1 MESNFNKI
9 LVRFYM
15 RVSISTIFFILL
27 IILCNR
33 NIAQGARI
41 KKDVAHYPIH
51 ISAGSIST
59 WQNNEIRVFQA
70 SGNAEV
76 EQGDVRIVA
85 NDIIIWFKEVK
96 TGQIIEGNLEI
107 YCNGNV
113 TLFQEEDIQDFEETF
128 LELVTTAGV
137 SVGQV
142 TSTEDEQRSELY
154 AQAEKFKAEERGEQ
168 YKDDTPTDTA
178 IAGEM
183 VDIIAD
189 DIDSWLENNVRV
201 IVATGNVRI
210 KKGGDTL
217 NADNV
222 ILYFDQEK
230 DEEGKSPKQT
240 YKEFYAEGNVTM
252 TRESDLIIAEK
263 IFQNIK
269 EDKGLFVDSTIESIL
284 KPPTVK
290 IEMPAFVSGDEIK
303 NTKGNYE
310 INNGDFSLCGY
321 GHPHYRFKFSK
332 VRIIK
337 SGENS
342 ILTAKNNVFKLGRV
356 PIAYIPYLN
365 FNLKRSPKRLEE
377 WDTGTTTRFGRFVT
391 TKWDLYGF
399 GFGEKLDSWSDVT
412 VSLDYMELKGM
423 RAGVNIKYR
432 KENFSG
438 YLNTYQMNDRDDTG
452 INGVAVENES
462 RGHFLWRNRLML
474 SKALRDKSS
483 TDDNK
488 SDKRNIDKWIAE
500 ITDNDGWVMDTEISH
515 VKDRTYFR
523 EYLQSEFK
531 NEKDKNTLFSL
542 RKISGNRGITFLAEH
557 QLRTYDTL
565 VDSLRLSRKDEKF
578 PELKYR
584 IIGEPLW
591 DGRLNITSETGLV
604 YQNRVFD
611 RLSPTNRSFDGTS
624 SSKAQTD
631 FLGRGDLLTAER
643 VFDRSSARFDPKE
656 TIRFD
661 TYNMINAPFSFLGQ
675 RVNPFIGA
683 RLTGY
688 SESIKVDPV
697 TGRNEGSGTAR
708 GRAAI
713 PIGINTSTTL
723 SRTYSVY
730 NKFLNINRLR
740 HVMVPEL
747 LLDFTP
753 IVTQDPEDLNQF
765 DGTDAIDTYQSVKFG
780 LSNRL
785 QTKRG
790 EPGGKEATVDLVNL
804 DTELHLYPGDAGLNR
819 RRDDYIGWE
828 YNIRLTD
835 KASILSEGNE
845 FNLRKGGVDISNLS
859 LSYSP
864 LPQLSFSTGNRY
876 IDDSSSTV
884 FFSTSFRP
892 NEKWSVSV
900 SQQYAF
906 KTGLEDKDS
915 RSLYSG
921 VNVTRLFHDWIATMS
936 ISQIGTRAD
945 DNIVLFNIL
954 PRGLG
959 VATPTLR
966 SLGAMVPQTPQQGKP
981 AKRRLF

>member
-1 MESNFNKI
+1 
-9 LVRFYM
+9 
-15 RVSISTIFFILL
+15 
-27 IILCNR
+27 
-33 NIAQGARI
+33 
-41 KKDVAHYPIH
+41 
-51 ISAGSIST
+51 
-59 WQNNEIRVFQA
+59 
-70 SGNAEV
+70 
-76 EQGDVRIVA
+76 
-85 NDIIIWFKEVK
+85 
-96 TGQIIEGNLEI
+96 
-107 YCNGNV
+107 
-113 TLFQEEDIQDFEETF
+113 
-128 LELVTTAGV
+128 
-137 SVGQV
+137 
-142 TSTEDEQRSELY
+142 
-154 AQAEKFKAEERGEQ
+154 
-168 YKDDTPTDTA
+168 
-178 IAGEM
+178 
-183 VDIIAD
+183 
-189 DIDSWLENNVRV
+189 
-201 IVATGNVRI
+201 
-210 KKGGDTL
+210 
-217 NADNV
+217 
-222 ILYFDQEK
+222 
-230 DEEGKSPKQT
+230 
-240 YKEFYAEGNVTM
+240 M
-252 TRESDLIIAEK
+252 TRGSDLIIAEK

-269 EDKGLFVDSTIESIL
+269 EEKGLFVDSTIKSVL
-284 KPPTVK
+284 KPPAVK
-290 IEMPAFVSGDEIK
+290 INTPAFVSSDEIK

-310 INNGDFSLCGY
+310 LNNGDFSLCGY

-337 SGENS
+337 SGEDS
-342 ILTAKNNVFKLGRV
+342 ILTAKNNVFKIGKV
-356 PIAYIPYLN
+356 PLAYIPYLN

-391 TKWDLYGF
+391 TEMGSIRFWLWRKIG
-399 GFGEKLDSWSDVT
+399 KWSDVT
-412 VSLDYMELKGM
+412 VSLDYMELKGP

-432 KENFSG
+432 KENFYG
-438 YLNTYQMNDRDDTG
+438 FLDTYQMNDRDDTG

-462 RGHFLWRNRLML
+462 RGHFFWRNRLML
-474 SKALRDKSS
+474 SKILSDESD
-483 TDDNK
+483 TNDNK
-488 SDKRNIDKWIAE
+488 SDNRNIDNWITE
-500 ITDNDGWVMDTEISH
+500 ITNNDGWIVDAEISH
-515 VKDRTYFR
+515 VKDRTYYR
-523 EYLQSEFK
+523 EYFQSEFK
-531 NEKDKNTLFSL
+531 NEKDITTLLYL
-542 RKISGNRGITFLAEH
+542 RNISGNRGITFLAER

-565 VDSLRLSRKDEKF
+565 IDSLRLSRKDEKF

-591 DGRLNITSETGLV
+591 NGKLNLTSETELV
-604 YQNRVFD
+604 YQNRIFD

-631 FLGRGDLLTAER
+631 FLGRGELLTAER

-661 TYNMINAPFSFLGQ
+661 TYNMLNAPFRFLGQ
-675 RVNPFIGA
+675 RVNPFIGV

-730 NKFLNINRLR
+730 NEFLNINRLR

-747 LLDFTP
+747 SLNFTP

-780 LSNRL
+780 LRNRL

-790 EPGGKEATVDLVNL
+790 EPGKEETVDVVDL
-804 DTELHLYPGDAGLNR
+804 DTELHLFPGDAGLNR
-819 RRDDYIGWE
+819 RRDDYIGWD

-835 KASILSEGNE
+835 KASIISEGNE
-845 FNLRKGGVDISNLS
+845 FNLRKGGVDISNLA

-864 LPQLSFSTGNRY
+864 LPQLSFSIGNRY

-884 FFSTSFRP
+884 SFSTSFTA

-906 KTGLEDKDS
+906 KTGLEDEDS

-921 VNVTRLFHDWIATMS
+921 VNVTRLFHDWVATMS
-936 ISQIGTRAD
+936 ISQIGTRED

-959 VATPTLR
+959 AATPTLR
-966 SLGAMVPQTPQQGKP
+966 SLGAMVPQTSAARKKGKEKTVLNL
-981 AKRRLF
+981 AFQHSGK

>member
-1 MESNFNKI
+1 
-9 LVRFYM
+9 M
-15 RVSISTIFFILL
+15 RLTISTILFILL
-27 IILCNR
+27 IILCDR
-33 NIAQGARI
+33 NMAQGARI
-41 KKDVAHYPIH
+41 KKDVSHYPIH
-51 ISAGSIST
+51 ISADSIST

-70 SGNAEV
+70 SGDAEV

-85 NDIIIWFKEVK
+85 DDIIIWFKEIK
-96 TGQIIEGNLEI
+96 AGQIVEGSLEI
-107 YCNGNV
+107 YCNGEV
-113 TLFQEEDIQDFEETF
+113 TLFQEEDIQDFEDDEEIY
-128 LELVTTAGV
+128 LELVTTAGI
-137 SVGQV
+137 SVNPTVASVQV
-142 TSTEDEQRSELY
+142 KSFEDEQRSELY
-154 AQAEKFKAEERGEQ
+154 AQAEKFRAEERGESLR
-168 YKDDTPTDTA
+168 DDTPTGTA
-178 IAGEM
+178 AAGEM
-183 VDIIAD
+183 VDILAD
-189 DIDSWLENNVRV
+189 DIDSWLENDVRV
-201 IVATGNVRI
+201 IVAIGNVRI
-210 KKGGDTL
+210 KRGGETL

-230 DEEGKSPKQT
+230 EEEGKSPKQI

-252 TRESDLIIAEK
+252 KRGEDLIIAEK

-269 EDKGLFVDSTIESIL
+269 EEKGLFVNSTIKSVL

-290 IEMPAFVSGDEIK
+290 INKPVYVSSNEIK

-310 INNGDFSLCGY
+310 LNNGDFSLCGY

-337 SGENS
+337 TGDDS
-342 ILTAKNNVFKLGRV
+342 ILTAKNNVFKLGKIPV
-356 PIAYIPYLN
+356 AYIPYLN
-365 FNLKRSPKRLEE
+365 FNLKKSPKRLQE
-377 WDTGTTTRFGRFVT
+377 WDTGTTTRFGRFIKT
-391 TKWDLYGF
+391 DWDLYGF
-399 GFGEKLDSWSDVT
+399 GFGKNLANWSDVT
-412 VSLDYMELKGM
+412 VSLDYMELKGP

-432 KENFSG
+432 KENVYGF
-438 YLNTYQMNDRDDTG
+438 LNTYQMNDRDETG

-474 SKALRDKSS
+474 SKVLRDDSSADDSKSAKK
-483 TDDNK
+483 DM
-488 SDKRNIDKWIAE
+488 DKWIAE
-500 ITDNDGWVMDTEISH
+500 TTGNDGWVVDTEISH

-523 EYLQSEFK
+523 EFLQFEFK
-531 NEKDKNTLFSL
+531 NEKDKTTLFYL
-542 RKISGNRGITFLAEH
+542 RNISGNKGVTFLAEH

-565 VDSLRLSRKDEKF
+565 IDSLRLSRKDEKF

-591 DGRLNITSETGLV
+591 DGRLNLTSETGLV

-643 VFDRSSARFDPKE
+643 VFDRSSARFDPEE

-661 TYNMINAPFSFLGQ
+661 TYNMLNAPFSFLGQ
-675 RVNPFIGA
+675 RVNPFIGV

-688 SESIKVDPV
+688 SESIRVDPV
-697 TGRNEGSGTAR
+697 SGQNEGSGTAR

-713 PIGINTSTTL
+713 PIGINTSRTL
-723 SRTYSVY
+723 SRTFSVY
-730 NKFLNINRLR
+730 NEFLNINRLR

-747 LLDFTP
+747 SLNFIP

-780 LSNRL
+780 LRNRL

-790 EPGGKEATVDLVNL
+790 EPGEETTVDIIDLN
-804 DTELHLYPGDAGLNR
+804 TELHLFPGDAGLNR
-819 RRDDYIGWE
+819 RRDDYIAWY
-828 YNIRLTD
+828 YNIKLTD
-835 KASILSEGNE
+835 NISILSEGNE
-845 FNLRKGGVDISNLS
+845 FNLRKGGVDVSNLA
-859 LSYSP
+859 LQYSP
-864 LPQLSFSTGNRY
+864 SPQLSFSAGNRY

-884 FFSTSFRP
+884 FLTASFTA

-906 KTGLEDKDS
+906 NTGLEDADS

-921 VNVTRLFHDWIATMS
+921 VNVSRLFHDWIATMS
-936 ISQIGTRAD
+936 ISQIGTRDD

-954 PRGLG
+954 PRGFG

-966 SLGAMVPQTPQQGKP
+966 SLGAMAPQTPQQGKQ

>member
-1 MESNFNKI
+1 
-9 LVRFYM
+9 M
-15 RVSISTIFFILL
+15 RLSISTIFFILL

-33 NIAQGARI
+33 NLAQGARI
-41 KKDVAHYPIH
+41 KNDVSHYPIH

-59 WQNNEIRVFQA
+59 WQNNEIKVFQA

-76 EQGDVRIVA
+76 GQGDIRIVA

-96 TGQIIEGNLEI
+96 AGQIVEGNLEI

-113 TLFQEEDIQDFEETF
+113 TLFQEEDIQDFEQTY
-128 LELVTTAGV
+128 LELVTTAGISV
-137 SVGQV
+137 SP
-142 TSTEDEQRSELY
+142 TSVSSVHVQIESFEDEQRSELY
-154 AQAEKFKAEERGEQ
+154 SQAQKFKAKEKGEPF
-168 YKDDTPTDTA
+168 KDDTS
-178 IAGEM
+178 AGTVAAEEM
-183 VDIIAD
+183 VDILAD
-189 DIDSWLENNVRV
+189 DIDTWLENDVRV
-201 IVATGNVRI
+201 IVAIGNVRI
-210 KKGGDTL
+210 KKSGETL

-230 DEEGKSPKQT
+230 SDKQDSPKQI
-240 YKEFYAEGNVTM
+240 YKEVYAEGNVTM

-269 EDKGLFVDSTIESIL
+269 EDKGLFVNSTIESIL

-290 IEMPAFVSGDEIK
+290 TDIPAFVSGDEIK

-310 INNGDFSLCGY
+310 IKNGDFSLCGF
-321 GHPHYRFKFSK
+321 GHPHYRFKYSK

-337 SGENS
+337 TGENS
-342 ILTAKNNVFKLGRV
+342 ILTAKNNVFKLGKI
-356 PIAYIPYLN
+356 PLAYIPYLN

-474 SKALRDKSS
+474 SKVLRDKSS

-611 RLSPTNRSFDGTS
+611 RLSPTNRSFDSTS
-624 SSKAQTD
+624 SLKAQTD

-643 VFDRSSARFDPKE
+643 VFDRSSARFDPEE

-661 TYNMINAPFSFLGQ
+661 TYNMINAPFGFMGH
-675 RVNPFIGA
+675 RFNPFIGI

-697 TGRNEGSGTAR
+697 SGQNEGSGTAR
-708 GRAAI
+708 GRVAI
-713 PIGINTSTTL
+713 PIGINTSTKL

-740 HVMVPEL
+740 HVIEPEL
-747 LLDFTP
+747 SLNLTP
-753 IVTQDPEDLNQF
+753 VVTQDPEELNQF
-765 DGTDAIDTYQSVKFG
+765 DGIDAIDTYQSVKLG
-780 LSNRL
+780 LRNRL
-785 QTKRG
+785 QTKRN
-790 EPGGKEATVDLVNL
+790 EQTANVVDVGAQLTL
-804 DTELHLYPGDAGLNR
+804 FPGDAGLNR
-819 RRDDYIGWE
+819 RRDDYMGW
-828 YNIRLTD
+828 YLKLNPSD
-835 KASILSEGNE
+835 NLSFSTVGNE
-845 FNLRKGGVDISNLS
+845 INLRKGGVDVLNTNIS
-859 LSYSP
+859 YTPSP
-864 LPQLSFSTGNRY
+864 RLSFSLGNRY
-876 IDDSSSTV
+876 IDGSSQTV
-884 FFSTSFRP
+884 SLSTSIKP
-892 NEKWSVSV
+892 NEKWSVSI

-906 KTGLEDKDS
+906 RTGVVDDDS

-936 ISQIGTRAD
+936 ISQIGTRQD

-959 VATPTLR
+959 SSAPTLR
-966 SLGAMVPQTPQQGKP
+966 SLGAAIPQSIIPKQK
-981 AKRRLF
+981 

>member
-1 MESNFNKI
+1 
-9 LVRFYM
+9 M
-15 RVSISTIFFILL
+15 RLSISTIFFILL

-33 NIAQGARI
+33 NLAQGAHI
-41 KKDVAHYPIH
+41 KKDVSHYPIH
-51 ISAGSIST
+51 ISAESIST

-70 SGNAEV
+70 NGNAEV

-85 NDIIIWFKEVK
+85 NNIIIWFTEVK
-96 TGQIIEGNLEI
+96 AGQIVEGSLEI
-107 YCNGNV
+107 YCSDNV
-113 TLFQEEDIQDFEETF
+113 TLFQEENIQDFEETY
-128 LELVTTAGV
+128 LELVTTAGISV
-137 SVGQV
+137 SP
-142 TSTEDEQRSELY
+142 TSVSSVHVQIESFEDEQRSELY
-154 AQAEKFKAEERGEQ
+154 SQAQKFKAKEKGEPF
-168 YKDDTPTDTA
+168 KDDTSAGTVA
-178 IAGEM
+178 AGEM
-183 VDIIAD
+183 VDILAD
-189 DIDSWLENNVRV
+189 DIDTWLENDVRV
-201 IVATGNVRI
+201 IVAIGNVRI
-210 KKGGDTL
+210 KKSGETL

-230 DEEGKSPKQT
+230 SDKQDSPKQI
-240 YKEFYAEGNVTM
+240 YKEVYAEGNVTM

-269 EDKGLFVDSTIESIL
+269 EDKGLFVNSTIESIL

-290 IEMPAFVSGDEIK
+290 TDMPAFVSGDEIK

-310 INNGDFSLCGY
+310 IKNGDFSLCGF
-321 GHPHYRFKFSK
+321 GHPHYRFKYSK

-337 SGENS
+337 TGENS
-342 ILTAKNNVFKLGRV
+342 ILTAKNNVFKLGKI
-356 PIAYIPYLN
+356 PLAYIPYLN

-377 WDTGTTTRFGRFVT
+377 WDTGKTTRFGRFIKT
-391 TKWDLYGF
+391 DWDLYGF
-399 GFGEKLDSWSDVT
+399 AFGEKLDKWSDVT
-412 VSLDYMELKGM
+412 VSLDYMELKGP
-423 RAGVNIKYR
+423 RAGVNIEYE

-438 YLNTYQMNDRDDTG
+438 FLNTYQMNDRDETG
-452 INGVAVENES
+452 INGVTVENES

-474 SKALRDKSS
+474 SRILTDKS
-483 TDDNK
+483 K
-488 SDKRNIDKWIAE
+488 SDTTRIDDKIID
-500 ITDNDGWVMDTEISH
+500 ITDNDGWIVDTEISH

-531 NEKDKNTLFSL
+531 NEKDKNTLFYL
-542 RKISGNRGITFLAEH
+542 RNISDNRGITFLAEH

-565 VDSLRLSRKDEKF
+565 IDSLRLSRKDEKF

-584 IIGEPLW
+584 IIGEPLRN
-591 DGRLNITSETGLV
+591 GKFNFTSETGLV
-604 YQNRVFD
+604 YQNRMFD
-611 RLSPTNRSFDGTS
+611 RISPLKAETN
-624 SSKAQTD
+624 
-631 FLGRGDLLTAER
+631 FLGRGELLTAER
-643 VFDRSSARFDPKE
+643 VFDRSPARFDPEE

-661 TYNMINAPFSFLGQ
+661 TYNMLNTPFRLMGQ
-675 RVNPFIGA
+675 RFNPFIGI

-713 PIGINTSTTL
+713 PIGINTNTTL

-747 LLDFTP
+747 LLNFTP
-753 IVTQDPEDLNQF
+753 VVTQDPEDLNQF
-765 DGTDAIDTYQSVKFG
+765 DGIDAIDTYQSVKFG
-780 LSNRL
+780 LHNRL

-790 EPGGKEATVDLVNL
+790 ELGKEVTVDIVDL
-804 DTELHLYPGDAGLNR
+804 DTELNLFPGSAGLNR
-819 RRDDYIGWE
+819 KRDDYIGWD

-835 KASILSEGNE
+835 KATILSEGNE
-845 FNLRKGGVDISNLS
+845 FNLRKGGVDISNLA
-859 LSYSP
+859 LQYSP
-864 LPQLSFSTGNRY
+864 SPQLSFSTGNRY

-884 FFSTSFRP
+884 FFSSSFKA

-921 VNVTRLFHDWIATMS
+921 VNVTRYLHDWIFTMN
-936 ISQIGTRAD
+936 IAQIGTRED
-945 DNIVLFNIL
+945 DNIVSFNIL

-966 SLGAMVPQTPQQGKP
+966 SLGAMVPPALKP
-981 AKRRLF
+981 KQN

>member
-1 MESNFNKI
+1 M
-9 LVRFYM
+9 
-15 RVSISTIFFILL
+15 
-27 IILCNR
+27 
-33 NIAQGARI
+33 AQGARI

-51 ISAGSIST
+51 IAAGDIST

-85 NDIIIWFKEVK
+85 DNIIIWFKEIK
-96 TGQIIEGNLEI
+96 TGQIIEGGLEI

-113 TLFQEEDIQDFEETF
+113 TLFQEEDIQDFDETF

-142 TSTEDEQRSELY
+142 SSFEDEKRSELY
-154 AQAEKFKAEERGEQ
+154 AEAEKFKAEKRGEQ
-168 YKDDTPTDTA
+168 YKDDAPTGTTV
-178 IAGEM
+178 AGEM

-201 IVATGNVRI
+201 IVAIGNVRI
-210 KKGGDTL
+210 KKGNETL

-230 DEEGKSPKQT
+230 DEEGKSTKQT

-252 TRESDLIIAEK
+252 TRGSDLIIAEK

-269 EDKGLFVDSTIESIL
+269 EDKGLFVDSTIENIL
-284 KPPTVK
+284 KPPAVK
-290 IEMPAFVSGDEIK
+290 IKMPAFVSGDEIK

-310 INNGDFSLCGY
+310 INNGHFSLCGY
-321 GHPHYRFKFSK
+321 GHPHYRFKYSK

-342 ILTAKNNVFKLGRV
+342 ILTAKNNVFKLGKV

-399 GFGEKLDSWSDVT
+399 GFGEKLDSWSNVT
-412 VSLDYMELKGM
+412 VSLDYMELKGP
-423 RAGVNIKYR
+423 RAGVDIEYR

-438 YLNTYQMNDRDDTG
+438 YLDTYQMNDRDDTG

-474 SKALRDKSS
+474 SKVLAGKSG

-488 SDKRNIDKWIAE
+488 SDNRSLDKWIAKT
-500 ITDNDGWVMDTEISH
+500 TDNDGWVVDTEISH

-523 EYLQSEFK
+523 EFLQSEFK
-531 NEKDKNTLFSL
+531 TEKDKTTLFYL
-542 RKISGNRGITFLAEH
+542 RNISGNRGITFKAEH

-565 VDSLRLSRKDEKF
+565 IDSIRLSRKDEKF

-591 DGRLNITSETGLV
+591 DGKLNITSETELA

-611 RLSPTNRSFDGTS
+611 RLSTTNRSFDGTS

-643 VFDRSSARFDPKE
+643 VFDRSSARFDPEE

-661 TYNMINAPFSFLGQ
+661 TYNMINAPFGFLGQ
-675 RVNPFIGA
+675 RFNPYIGV

-688 SESIKVDPV
+688 SESIRVDPV
-697 TGRNEGSGTAR
+697 SGQNEGGGTAR
-708 GRAAI
+708 GRVAI
-713 PIGINTSTTL
+713 PIGISTSTKL

-730 NKFLNINRLR
+730 NEFLNINRLR
-740 HVMVPEL
+740 HVIEPEL
-747 LLDFTP
+747 SLNSIP
-753 IVTQDPEDLNQF
+753 VVTQDPEELNQF
-765 DGTDAIDTYQSVKFG
+765 DGVDAIDTYQSIKLG
-780 LSNRL
+780 LRNRL

-790 EPGGKEATVDLVNL
+790 KQERGESETVVDIGAQLTL
-804 DTELHLYPGDAGLNR
+804 FPGDAGLNR
-819 RRDDYIGWE
+819 RRDDYMGW
-828 YNIRLTD
+828 YLKLNPSD
-835 KASILSEGNE
+835 NLSFSTVGNE
-845 FNLRKGGVDISNLS
+845 INLNKGGVDVLNTSIS
-859 LSYSP
+859 YKPSP
-864 LPQLSFSTGNRY
+864 RLSFSTGNRY
-876 IDDSSSTV
+876 IDGSSQTV
-884 FFSTSFRP
+884 FLTTSISP
-892 NEKWSVSV
+892 NEKWKVSI

-906 KTGLEDKDS
+906 RTGVVDDDS

-936 ISQIGTRAD
+936 IAQIGTRQD

-959 VATPTLR
+959 TATPTLR
-966 SLGAMVPQTPQQGKP
+966 SLGSMIPQTSRQGKP

>member
-1 MESNFNKI
+1 
-9 LVRFYM
+9 M
-15 RVSISTIFFILL
+15 RLSISTIFFILL

-33 NIAQGARI
+33 NLAQGARI
-41 KKDVAHYPIH
+41 KNDVSHYPIH

-70 SGNAEV
+70 SGDAEV
-76 EQGDVRIVA
+76 GQGDIRIVA
-85 NDIIIWFKEVK
+85 DNIIIWFKEAK
-96 TGQIIEGNLEI
+96 AGQIVEGSLEI
-107 YCNGNV
+107 YCKGNV
-113 TLFQEEDIQDFEETF
+113 MLFQEEDIQDFEETY
-128 LELVTTAGV
+128 LELVTTAGI
-137 SVGQV
+137 SVNPTGTDVQV
-142 TSTEDEQRSELY
+142 NSFEDKQGSELY
-154 AQAEKFKAEERGEQ
+154 TQAEKFKAKERGEQ

-178 IAGEM
+178 EVGEM
-183 VDIIAD
+183 VDILAD
-189 DIDSWLENNVRV
+189 DIDTWLENNVRV
-201 IVATGNVRI
+201 IVAIGNVRI
-210 KKGGDTL
+210 KRGGETL

-230 DEEGKSPKQT
+230 SDKGKSPKQV
-240 YKEFYAEGNVTM
+240 YKEVYAEGNVTL
-252 TRESDLIIAEK
+252 TREGDLIIAEK

-269 EDKGLFVDSTIESIL
+269 EDKGLFVNSTIESVL
-284 KPPTVK
+284 KPPAVRIQT
-290 IEMPAFVSGDEIK
+290 PAFVSGDEIK

-310 INNGDFSLCGY
+310 INNGNFSLCGY
-321 GHPHYRFKFSK
+321 GHPHYKFKYSK

-337 SGENS
+337 AGENS
-342 ILTAKNNVFKLGRV
+342 ILTARNNVFKIGKV
-356 PIAYIPYLN
+356 PVMYTPYLN

-377 WDTGTTTRFGRFVT
+377 WDTGTTTRFGRFLKT
-391 TKWDLYGF
+391 DWDLYGF
-399 GFGEKLDSWSDVT
+399 GFGEKLSKWSDVT
-412 VSLDYMELKGM
+412 VSLDYMELKGL
-423 RAGVNIKYR
+423 RAGTNIKYR

-438 YLNTYQMNDRDDTG
+438 FLNTYQMNDRDETG

-474 SKALRDKSS
+474 SKVLRDKSS
-483 TDDNK
+483 TDDTK
-488 SDKRNIDKWIAE
+488 SDNRNIDNWIAK

-531 NEKDKNTLFSL
+531 NEKDKTTLFYM
-542 RKISGNRGITFLAEH
+542 RNITGNRGITFLAEH

-565 VDSLRLSRKDEKF
+565 IDSIRLSRKDEKF

-584 IIGEPLW
+584 IIGEPLRN
-591 DGRLNITSETGLV
+591 GRFNLTSETSLI

-624 SSKAQTD
+624 STKAQTD
-631 FLGRGDLLTAER
+631 FLGRGELLTAER

-661 TYNMINAPFSFLGQ
+661 TNNMLNAPFRLMGQ
-675 RVNPFIGA
+675 RLNPFIGL

-708 GRAAI
+708 GRVAI

-723 SRTYSVY
+723 SRTFSVY

-747 LLDFTP
+747 LLNFTP

-765 DGTDAIDTYQSVKFG
+765 DGIDAIDTYQSVKFG
-780 LSNRL
+780 LHNRL

-790 EPGGKEATVDLVNL
+790 ELGKEVTVDIVDL
-804 DTELHLYPGDAGLNR
+804 DTELNLFPGSAGLNR
-819 RRDDYIGWE
+819 KRDDYIGWD

-835 KASILSEGNE
+835 KATILSEGNE
-845 FNLRKGGVDISNLS
+845 FNLRKGGVDISNLA
-859 LSYSP
+859 LQYSP
-864 LPQLSFSTGNRY
+864 SPQLSFSTGNRY

-884 FFSTSFRP
+884 FFSSSFKA

-921 VNVTRLFHDWIATMS
+921 VNVTRYLHDWIFTMN
-936 ISQIGTRAD
+936 IAQIGTRED
-945 DNIVLFNIL
+945 DNIVSFNIL

-966 SLGAMVPQTPQQGKP
+966 SLGAMVPPALKP
-981 AKRRLF
+981 KQN

>member
-1 MESNFNKI
+1 
-9 LVRFYM
+9 
-15 RVSISTIFFILL
+15 
-27 IILCNR
+27 
-33 NIAQGARI
+33 
-41 KKDVAHYPIH
+41 
-51 ISAGSIST
+51 
-59 WQNNEIRVFQA
+59 
-70 SGNAEV
+70 
-76 EQGDVRIVA
+76 
-85 NDIIIWFKEVK
+85 
-96 TGQIIEGNLEI
+96 
-107 YCNGNV
+107 
-113 TLFQEEDIQDFEETF
+113 
-128 LELVTTAGV
+128 
-137 SVGQV
+137 
-142 TSTEDEQRSELY
+142 
-154 AQAEKFKAEERGEQ
+154 
-168 YKDDTPTDTA
+168 
-178 IAGEM
+178 
-183 VDIIAD
+183 
-189 DIDSWLENNVRV
+189 
-201 IVATGNVRI
+201 
-210 KKGGDTL
+210 
-217 NADNV
+217 
-222 ILYFDQEK
+222 
-230 DEEGKSPKQT
+230 
-240 YKEFYAEGNVTM
+240 
-252 TRESDLIIAEK
+252 
-263 IFQNIK
+263 
-269 EDKGLFVDSTIESIL
+269 
-284 KPPTVK
+284 
-290 IEMPAFVSGDEIK
+290 
-303 NTKGNYE
+303 
-310 INNGDFSLCGY
+310 
-321 GHPHYRFKFSK
+321 
-332 VRIIK
+332 
-337 SGENS
+337 
-342 ILTAKNNVFKLGRV
+342 
-356 PIAYIPYLN
+356 
-365 FNLKRSPKRLEE
+365 
-377 WDTGTTTRFGRFVT
+377 
-391 TKWDLYGF
+391 
-399 GFGEKLDSWSDVT
+399 
-412 VSLDYMELKGM
+412 LKGP
-423 RAGVNIKYR
+423 RGGVNIKYR

-438 YLNTYQMNDRDDTG
+438 VLNTYQMNDRDDTG
-452 INGVAVENES
+452 INGVTVENES

-661 TYNMINAPFSFLGQ
+661 TYNMINAPFSFMGQ

-790 EPGGKEATVDLVNL
+790 EPGEEATVDLVNL

-835 KASILSEGNE
+835 KASITSEGNE
-845 FNLRKGGVDISNLS
+845 FNLRKGGVDISNLA
-859 LSYSP
+859 LLYSP
-864 LPQLSFSTGNRY
+864 LPQLRFTAGNRY

-884 FFSTSFRP
+884 FFTTSFDA
-892 NEKWSVSV
+892 NEKWSVNI

-906 KTGLEDKDS
+906 KTGLGDSDS

-936 ISQIGTRAD
+936 ISQIGTRQD

-959 VATPTLR
+959 TGTPTLR
-966 SLGAMVPQTPQQGKP
+966 SLGANIPQTPQQGKT

>member
-1 MESNFNKI
+1 
-9 LVRFYM
+9 M
-15 RVSISTIFFILL
+15 RLSISTIFFILL

-33 NIAQGARI
+33 NLAQGSRI
-41 KKDVAHYPIH
+41 KKDVSHYPIH
-51 ISAGSIST
+51 ISAESIST

-70 SGNAEV
+70 NGNAEV

-85 NDIIIWFKEVK
+85 NDIIIWFTEVK
-96 TGQIIEGNLEI
+96 AGQIVEGSLEI
-107 YCNGNV
+107 YCSGNV
-113 TLFQEEDIQDFEETF
+113 TLFQEEDIQGFEETF
-128 LELVTTAGV
+128 LELVTTAGISV
-137 SVGQV
+137 SPTSVSSAYVDPKSIKTTSVRPVQV
-142 TSTEDEQRSELY
+142 QIESFEDEQRSELY
-154 AQAEKFKAEERGEQ
+154 TQAQKFKAKEKGEIF
-168 YKDDTPTDTA
+168 KDGTATDTSTV
-178 IAGEM
+178 GEM
-183 VDIIAD
+183 VDILAD
-189 DIDSWLENNVRV
+189 DIDTWLENDVRV
-201 IVATGNVRI
+201 IVAIGNVRI
-210 KKGGDTL
+210 KKSGETL

-230 DEEGKSPKQT
+230 SDKEKSPKQI
-240 YKEFYAEGNVTM
+240 YKEVYAEGNVTM

-269 EDKGLFVDSTIESIL
+269 EDKGLFVNSTIESIL

-290 IEMPAFVSGDEIK
+290 TDMPAFVSGDEIK

-310 INNGDFSLCGY
+310 IKNGDFSLCGF
-321 GHPHYRFKFSK
+321 GHPHYRFKYSK

-337 SGENS
+337 TGENS
-342 ILTAKNNVFKLGRV
+342 ILTAKNNVFKLGKI
-356 PIAYIPYLN
+356 PLAYIPYLN

-377 WDTGTTTRFGRFVT
+377 WETGKTTRFGRFIKT
-391 TKWDLYGF
+391 DWDLYGF
-399 GFGEKLDSWSDVT
+399 AFGEKLDKWSDVT
-412 VSLDYMELKGM
+412 VSLDYMELKGP
-423 RAGVNIKYR
+423 RAGVNIEYE

-438 YLNTYQMNDRDDTG
+438 FLNTYQMNDRDETG
-452 INGVAVENES
+452 INGVTVENES

-474 SKALRDKSS
+474 SRILTDKS
-483 TDDNK
+483 K
-488 SDKRNIDKWIAE
+488 SDTTRIDDKIID
-500 ITDNDGWVMDTEISH
+500 ITDNDGWIVDTEISH

-531 NEKDKNTLFSL
+531 NEKDKNTLFYL
-542 RKISGNRGITFLAEH
+542 RNISDNRGITFLAEH

-565 VDSLRLSRKDEKF
+565 IDSLRLSRKDEKF

-584 IIGEPLW
+584 IIGEPLRN
-591 DGRLNITSETGLV
+591 GKFNFTSETGLV
-604 YQNRVFD
+604 YQNRMFD
-611 RLSPTNRSFDGTS
+611 RISPLKAETN
-624 SSKAQTD
+624 
-631 FLGRGDLLTAER
+631 FLGRGELLTAER
-643 VFDRSSARFDPKE
+643 VFDRSPARFDPEE

-661 TYNMINAPFSFLGQ
+661 TYNMLNTPFRLMGQ
-675 RVNPFIGA
+675 RFNPFIGI

-723 SRTYSVY
+723 SRTFSVY

-747 LLDFTP
+747 LLNFTP

-765 DGTDAIDTYQSVKFG
+765 DGVDAIDTYQSVKFG
-780 LSNRL
+780 LHNRL

-790 EPGGKEATVDLVNL
+790 ELGKEVTVDIVDL
-804 DTELHLYPGDAGLNR
+804 DTELNLFPGSAGLNR
-819 RRDDYIGWE
+819 KRDDYIGWD

-835 KASILSEGNE
+835 KATILSEGNE
-845 FNLRKGGVDISNLS
+845 FNLRKGGVDISNLA
-859 LSYSP
+859 LQYSP
-864 LPQLSFSTGNRY
+864 SPQLNFTMGNRY
-876 IDDSSSTV
+876 IDDSSSTIY
-884 FFSTSFRP
+884 FTSKISV
-892 NEKWSVSV
+892 NEKWSASV

-906 KTGLEDKDS
+906 KTGLQDDDS

-921 VNVTRLFHDWIATMS
+921 VNVTRLFHDWVATMS
-936 ISQIGTRAD
+936 ISQIGTRQD

-959 VATPTLR
+959 SSAPTLR
-966 SLGAMVPQTPQQGKP
+966 SLGAAIPQSIIPKQK
-981 AKRRLF
+981 

>member
-1 MESNFNKI
+1 
-9 LVRFYM
+9 M
-15 RVSISTIFFILL
+15 RLSISTIFFILL

-33 NIAQGARI
+33 NLAQGARI

-51 ISAGSIST
+51 IDAEGIST

-70 SGNAEV
+70 HGNAEV
-76 EQGDVRIVA
+76 VQGDVRVVA
-85 NDIIIWFKEVK
+85 DDIIIWFKEIK
-96 TGQIIEGNLEI
+96 TGQVAEGGLDI
-107 YCNGNV
+107 YCKGNV
-113 TLFQEEDIQDFEETF
+113 TLFQEEDVQDFEETY

-137 SVGQV
+137 SVGNV
-142 TSTEDEQRSELY
+142 SSTEEGQRSGLY

-168 YKDDTPTDTA
+168 YKDDAPTGTA
-178 IAGEM
+178 VAGEM

-210 KKGGDTL
+210 KKGGETL

-252 TRESDLIIAEK
+252 TRGSDLIIADK

-269 EDKGLFVDSTIESIL
+269 EDKGLFVDSTIESVL
-284 KPPTVK
+284 QPPAVK
-290 IEMPAFVSGDEIK
+290 ITTPAFVSGDEIK

-321 GHPHYRFKFSK
+321 GHPHYRFKYSK

-356 PIAYIPYLN
+356 PVAYIPYLN

-377 WDTGTTTRFGRFVT
+377 WDTGKTTRFGRFVT

-399 GFGEKLDSWSDVT
+399 GFGEKLDNWSDVS
-412 VSLDYMELKGM
+412 VNLDYMELKGP

-432 KENFSG
+432 KENFTG

-474 SKALRDKSS
+474 SKVLRDKSD
-483 TDDNK
+483 TNDDEP
-488 SDKRNIDKWIAE
+488 DIDTWIAK
-500 ITDNDGWVMDTEISH
+500 ITNNDGWVVDTEISH

-523 EYLQSEFK
+523 EYLQTEFK
-531 NEKDKNTLFSL
+531 NEKDKTTLFYL
-542 RKISGNRGITFLAEH
+542 RNISGNRGITFKAEH

-584 IIGEPLW
+584 IIGEPL
-591 DGRLNITSETGLV
+591 LNGKLNLTSETELA

-611 RLSPTNRSFDGTS
+611 RLSTTNRSFDGSS

-643 VFDRSSARFDPKE
+643 VFDRSSARFDPEE

-661 TYNMINAPFSFLGQ
+661 TYNMINAPFGFLRQ
-675 RVNPFIGA
+675 RFNPYIGV

-688 SESIKVDPV
+688 SESIRVNPV
-697 TGRNEGSGTAR
+697 SGQNEGSGTAR
-708 GRAAI
+708 GRVAI
-713 PIGINTSTTL
+713 PIGISTSSKL

-730 NKFLNINRLR
+730 NKFLSINRLR
-740 HVMVPEL
+740 HVIEPGLSLNTIPV
-747 LLDFTP
+747 
-753 IVTQDPEDLNQF
+753 VTQDPEELNQF
-765 DGTDAIDTYQSVKFG
+765 DGIDAIDTYQSIKLG
-780 LSNRL
+780 LRNRL

-790 EPGGKEATVDLVNL
+790 EPGSEQTANVVDIGAQLTL
-804 DTELHLYPGDAGLNR
+804 FPGDAGLNR
-819 RRDDYIGWE
+819 RRDDYMGW
-828 YNIRLTD
+828 YLKLNPSDT
-835 KASILSEGNE
+835 LSFSTVGNE
-845 FNLRKGGVDISNLS
+845 INLRKGGIDVLNTSIT
-859 LSYSP
+859 YTPSP
-864 LPQLSFSTGNRY
+864 RLSFSTGNRY
-876 IDDSSSTV
+876 IDGSSQTV
-884 FFSTSFRP
+884 FLTTSIKP
-892 NEKWSVSV
+892 NEKWNVNI

-906 KTGLEDKDS
+906 RTGAVDDDS

-936 ISQIGTRAD
+936 IAQIGTRQD
-945 DNIVLFNIL
+945 DNIVMFNIL

-966 SLGAMVPQTPQQGKP
+966 SLGAMIPQTPQQGKP

>member
-1 MESNFNKI
+1 
-9 LVRFYM
+9 M
-15 RVSISTIFFILL
+15 RLSISTIFFILL

-33 NIAQGARI
+33 NMAQGARI
-41 KKDVAHYPIH
+41 KKDVSHFPIH
-51 ISAGSIST
+51 ISAEGIST
-59 WQNNEIRVFQA
+59 WQNNEIRVFHA

-85 NDIIIWFKEVK
+85 SDIIIWFKEIK
-96 TGQIIEGNLEI
+96 TGQIVEGGLDI
-107 YCNGNV
+107 YCSGNV
-113 TLFQEEDIQDFEETF
+113 VLFQEEDIQDFEETY

-137 SVGQV
+137 SVGNV
-142 TSTEDEQRSELY
+142 SSTEDEQKSGLY
-154 AQAEKFKAEERGEQ
+154 AQAEKFKAKERGEQ
-168 YKDDTPTDTA
+168 YKDDASTGTTV
-178 IAGEM
+178 AGEM

-210 KKGGDTL
+210 KKGGETL

-252 TRESDLIIAEK
+252 TRGSDLIIAEK

-269 EDKGLFVDSTIESIL
+269 EDKGLFVNSTIESVL
-284 KPPTVK
+284 QPPAVK
-290 IEMPAFVSGDEIK
+290 ITTPAYVSGDEIK

-321 GHPHYRFKFSK
+321 GHPHYRFKYSK

-356 PIAYIPYLN
+356 PVAYIPYLN

-399 GFGEKLDSWSDVT
+399 GFGEKLDNWSDVS
-412 VSLDYMELKGM
+412 VNLDYMELKGP
-423 RAGVNIKYR
+423 RGGVNIKYR
-432 KENFSG
+432 KENLTG
-438 YLNTYQMNDRDDTG
+438 YLNTYQMNDRDETG
-452 INGVAVENES
+452 INGVSVENES

-474 SKALRDKSS
+474 SKVLRDKSS
-483 TDDNK
+483 TDDNE
-488 SDKRNIDKWIAE
+488 SNRNIDKWIAE
-500 ITDNDGWVMDTEISH
+500 ITDNDGWVVDTEISH

-523 EYLQSEFK
+523 EYLQTEFK
-531 NEKDKNTLFSL
+531 NEKDKTTLFYL
-542 RKISGNRGITFLAEH
+542 RNISGNRGITFLAEH

-565 VDSLRLSRKDEKF
+565 VDSIRLSRKDEKF

-584 IIGEPLW
+584 IIGEPL
-591 DGRLNITSETGLV
+591 LNGKLNLTSETELA

-611 RLSPTNRSFDGTS
+611 RLSTTNRSFDGTS

-643 VFDRSSARFDPKE
+643 VFDRSSARFDPEE

-661 TYNMINAPFSFLGQ
+661 TYNIINAPFSFLRQ
-675 RVNPFIGA
+675 RFNPYIGV

-688 SESIKVDPV
+688 SESIRVNPV
-697 TGRNEGSGTAR
+697 SGQNEGSGTAR
-708 GRAAI
+708 GRVAI
-713 PIGINTSTTL
+713 PIGISTSSKL

-730 NKFLNINRLR
+730 NKFLSINRLR
-740 HVMVPEL
+740 HVIEPEL
-747 LLDFTP
+747 SLDSIP
-753 IVTQDPEDLNQF
+753 VVTQDPEELNQF
-765 DGTDAIDTYQSVKFG
+765 DGIDAIDTYQSIKLG
-780 LSNRL
+780 LRNRL

-790 EPGGKEATVDLVNL
+790 EPGNEQTENVVDIGAQLTL
-804 DTELHLYPGDAGLNR
+804 FPGDAGLNR
-819 RRDDYIGWE
+819 RRDDYMGW
-828 YNIRLTD
+828 YLKLNPSD
-835 KASILSEGNE
+835 NLSFSTVGNE
-845 FNLRKGGVDISNLS
+845 INLRKGGIDVLNTSIN
-859 LSYSP
+859 YTPSP
-864 LPQLSFSTGNRY
+864 RLSFSTGNRY
-876 IDDSSSTV
+876 IDGSSQTV
-884 FFSTSFRP
+884 FLETSIKP
-892 NEKWSVSV
+892 NEKWNVSI

-906 KTGLEDKDS
+906 RTGVDDDDS

-936 ISQIGTRAD
+936 ISQIGSRED

-966 SLGAMVPQTPQQGKP
+966 SLGAMIPQTPQ
-981 AKRRLF
+981 

>member
-1 MESNFNKI
+1 
-9 LVRFYM
+9 M
-15 RVSISTIFFILL
+15 RLSISTIFLILL

-41 KKDVAHYPIH
+41 KKDVSHYPIH
-51 ISAGSIST
+51 ISADSIST

-76 EQGDVRIVA
+76 EQGDVRVVA
-85 NDIIIWFKEVK
+85 DGIIIWFKEIK
-96 TGQIIEGNLEI
+96 TGQIVEGGLGI

-113 TLFQEEDIQDFEETF
+113 ILFQEDDIQDFEETY

-137 SVGQV
+137 SVGDV
-142 TSTEDEQRSELY
+142 SSTEDGQRSGLY
-154 AQAEKFKAEERGEQ
+154 AQAEKFKANERGEQ
-168 YKDDTPTDTA
+168 YEEDAPTGTTV
-178 IAGEM
+178 AGEM
-183 VDIIAD
+183 VDIVAD

-230 DEEGKSPKQT
+230 DEDGKSAKQT

-252 TRESDLIIAEK
+252 TRGSDLIIAKK

-269 EDKGLFVDSTIESIL
+269 EDKGLFVDSTIESVL
-284 KPPTVK
+284 QPPAVK
-290 IEMPAFVSGDEIK
+290 ITTPAYVSGDEIK

-321 GHPHYRFKFSK
+321 GHPHYRFKYSK

-356 PIAYIPYLN
+356 PVAYIPYLN

-399 GFGEKLDSWSDVT
+399 GFGEKLDNWSDVS
-412 VSLDYMELKGM
+412 VNLDYMELKGP
-423 RAGVNIKYR
+423 RAGANIKYR
-432 KENFSG
+432 KENFTG

-474 SKALRDKSS
+474 SKVLRDKPS

-488 SDKRNIDKWIAE
+488 SDNRNLDKWIAE
-500 ITDNDGWVMDTEISH
+500 ITDNDGWVVDTEISH

-523 EYLQSEFK
+523 EYLQTEFK
-531 NEKDKNTLFSL
+531 NEKDKTTLLYL
-542 RKISGNRGITFLAEH
+542 RNISGNRAITFKAEH

-565 VDSLRLSRKDEKF
+565 IDSIRLSRKDEKF

-591 DGRLNITSETGLV
+591 DGKLNITSETELA

-611 RLSPTNRSFDGTS
+611 RLSTTNRSFDGTS

-643 VFDRSSARFDPKE
+643 VFDRSSARFDPEE

-661 TYNMINAPFSFLGQ
+661 TYNMINAPFGFMKQ
-675 RVNPFIGA
+675 RFNPFIGI

-688 SESIKVDPV
+688 SESIRVNPIS
-697 TGRNEGSGTAR
+697 GQNEGNGTAR
-708 GRAAI
+708 GRVAI
-713 PIGINTSTTL
+713 PIGINTSTKL

-730 NKFLNINRLR
+730 NKFLSINRLR
-740 HVMVPEL
+740 HVIEPEL
-747 LLDFTP
+747 SLNLTP
-753 IVTQDPEDLNQF
+753 IVTQDPEELNQF
-765 DGTDAIDTYQSVKFG
+765 DGIDAIDTYQSVKLG
-780 LSNRL
+780 LRNRL
-785 QTKRG
+785 QTKRN
-790 EPGGKEATVDLVNL
+790 EQTEDIVDIGAQLTL
-804 DTELHLYPGDAGLNR
+804 FPGDAGLNR
-819 RRDDYIGWE
+819 RRDDYMGW
-828 YNIRLTD
+828 YLKLKPSDNLTF
-835 KASILSEGNE
+835 STVGNE
-845 FNLRKGGVDISNLS
+845 INLRKGGVDVLNTTTTYRPS
-859 LSYSP
+859 
-864 LPQLSFSTGNRY
+864 QRLSFSLGNRY
-876 IDDSSSTV
+876 IDGSSQTV
-884 FFSTSFRP
+884 SLSTSISP
-892 NEKWSVSV
+892 NEKWSVSI

-906 KTGLEDKDS
+906 RTGVNDDDS

-936 ISQIGTRAD
+936 ISQIGTRQD

-966 SLGAMVPQTPQQGKP
+966 SLGAMVPQTSQPGEK

>member
-1 MESNFNKI
+1 
-9 LVRFYM
+9 M
-15 RVSISTIFFILL
+15 RLSISTIFFILL

-33 NIAQGARI
+33 NLAQGARI
-41 KKDVAHYPIH
+41 KKDVSHYPIH

-70 SGNAEV
+70 NGDAEV

-96 TGQIIEGNLEI
+96 AGQIVEGSLEI

-113 TLFQEEDIQDFEETF
+113 TLFQEEDIQDFEETY
-128 LELVTTAGV
+128 LELVTTAGISV
-137 SVGQV
+137 SPANADVQV
-142 TSTEDEQRSELY
+142 SSFEDEQRTELY
-154 AQAEKFKAEERGEQ
+154 AQAEKFKAEERGEA
-168 YKDDTPTDTA
+168 YKVDTPTGTA
-178 IAGEM
+178 AAGEM
-183 VDIIAD
+183 VDILAD
-189 DIDSWLENNVRV
+189 DIDTWLENDVRV
-201 IVATGNVRI
+201 IVAIGNVRI
-210 KKGGDTL
+210 KKGGETL

-230 DEEGKSPKQT
+230 SEEGKSPKQV
-240 YKEFYAEGNVTM
+240 YKEVYAEGNVTL
-252 TRESDLIIAEK
+252 TREDDLIIAEK
-263 IFQNIK
+263 IFENIK
-269 EDKGLFVDSTIESIL
+269 EEKGLFVNSTIKSVL
-284 KPPTVK
+284 KPPAVRIQT
-290 IEMPAFVSGDEIK
+290 PAFISGDEIK

-310 INNGDFSLCGY
+310 IKNGDFSLCGY
-321 GHPHYRFKFSK
+321 GHPHYKFKYSK
-332 VRIIK
+332 LRIIK
-337 SGENS
+337 TGENS
-342 ILTAKNNVFKLGRV
+342 ILTARNNVFKIGKV
-356 PIAYIPYLN
+356 PVMYTPYLN
-365 FNLKRSPKRLEE
+365 FNLKRSPKRLQE
-377 WDTGTTTRFGRFVT
+377 WDTGTTTRFGRFIKT
-391 TKWDLYGF
+391 DWDLYGF
-399 GFGEKLDSWSDVT
+399 AFGEKLSKWSDVT
-412 VSLDYMELKGM
+412 LSLDYMELKGL
-423 RAGVNIKYR
+423 RAGTDIKYK

-438 YLNTYQMNDRDDTG
+438 YLNTYQMNDRDETG
-452 INGVAVENES
+452 INGVTVEDES

-474 SKALRDKSS
+474 SKVLRDKSG

-488 SDKRNIDKWIAE
+488 SDTANIDDWIAK
-500 ITDNDGWVMDTEISH
+500 TTNNDGWIVDTEISH

-523 EYLQSEFK
+523 EFLQSEFK
-531 NEKDKNTLFSL
+531 NEKDKNTLFYL
-542 RKISGNRGITFLAEH
+542 RNISGNRGITFLAEH

-565 VDSLRLSRKDEKF
+565 IDSIRLSRKDEKF

-584 IIGEPLW
+584 IIGEPLRN
-591 DGRLNITSETGLV
+591 GRFNLTSETSLV

-631 FLGRGDLLTAER
+631 FLGRGELLTAER
-643 VFDRSSARFDPKE
+643 VFDRSSARFDPEE

-661 TYNMINAPFSFLGQ
+661 TFNMLNAPFRLMGQ
-675 RVNPFIGA
+675 RFNPFIGI

-708 GRAAI
+708 GRVAI

-723 SRTYSVY
+723 SRTFSVY

-747 LLDFTP
+747 SLNFTP

-765 DGTDAIDTYQSVKFG
+765 DGVDAIDTYQSVKFG
-780 LSNRL
+780 LRNRL

-790 EPGGKEATVDLVNL
+790 EPGKEKTVDIVDL
-804 DTELHLYPGDAGLNR
+804 DTELNLFPGDAGLNR
-819 RRDDYIGWE
+819 RRDDYIGWY
-828 YNIRLTD
+828 YNIKLTD
-835 KASILSEGNE
+835 NVSILSEGNE
-845 FNLRKGGVDISNLS
+845 FNLRKGGVDISNLA
-859 LSYSP
+859 LLYSP
-864 LPQLSFSTGNRY
+864 SPQLSFSAGNRY

-884 FFSTSFRP
+884 FFSTSIKA

-900 SQQYAF
+900 AQQYAF
-906 KTGLEDKDS
+906 NTGLEDKDS

-921 VNVTRLFHDWIATMS
+921 VNVTRYLHDWIFTMN
-936 ISQIGTRAD
+936 IAQIGTRQD
-945 DNIVLFNIL
+945 DNIVSFNIL

-966 SLGAMVPQTPQQGKP
+966 SLGAMVPP
-981 AKRRLF
+981 AMIPKKKQ

>member
-1 MESNFNKI
+1 
-9 LVRFYM
+9 M
-15 RVSISTIFFILL
+15 RLSIYTIFFIFL
-27 IILCNR
+27 ILLCNR
-33 NIAQGARI
+33 NMAKGARI

-51 ISAGSIST
+51 ISADSIST

-70 SGNAEV
+70 NGNAEV
-76 EQGDVRIVA
+76 VQGDVRIVA

-113 TLFQEEDIQDFEETF
+113 TFFQEEDIQDFGETY

-137 SVGQV
+137 SVGNV
-142 TSTEDEQRSELY
+142 TSTEDEPRSGLY
-154 AQAEKFKAEERGEQ
+154 AQAEKFKAKERGEL
-168 YKDDTPTDTA
+168 YKDDTPTGTDV
-178 IAGEM
+178 AGEM

-210 KKGGDTL
+210 KKGDDTL

-252 TRESDLIIAEK
+252 TRGTDLIIAEK

-284 KPPTVK
+284 EPPAVK
-290 IEMPAFVSGDEIK
+290 IITPAYVSGNEIK

-310 INNGDFSLCGY
+310 INNGTFSLCGY
-321 GHPHYRFKFSK
+321 GHPHYRFNYSK

-337 SGENS
+337 SGENA
-342 ILTAKNNVFKLGRV
+342 IVTAKNNVFRLGRV

-365 FNLKRSPKRLEE
+365 FNLKKSPKRLEE
-377 WDTGTTTRFGRFVT
+377 YDTGTTTRFGRFVKT
-391 TKWDLYGF
+391 QWDLYAF
-399 GFGEKLDSWSDVT
+399 GFGEKLDDWSDISVN
-412 VSLDYMELKGM
+412 LDYMELKGP
-423 RAGVNIKYR
+423 RAGVNLKYR
-432 KENFSG
+432 KENFNG
-438 YLNTYQMNDRDDTG
+438 YLNTYQMNDRDETG
-452 INGVAVENES
+452 INGVTVKDES

-474 SKALRDKSS
+474 SRILSDRDKSD
-483 TDDNK
+483 TNNNK
-488 SDKRNIDKWIAE
+488 SDNRDAIDKWITRV
-500 ITDNDGWVMDTEISH
+500 TDNNGWVVDAEISH

-523 EYLQSEFK
+523 EYHQSVFK
-531 NEKDKNTLFSL
+531 NEKDRTTLFYL
-542 RKISGNRGITFLAEH
+542 RNISGNRGITFRAEH

-565 VDSLRLSRKDEKF
+565 VDSSRLSRKDEKF

-591 DGRLNITSETGLV
+591 NGKLNITSETELA

-643 VFDRSSARFDPKE
+643 VFDRSSARFDPEE

-661 TYNMINAPFSFLGQ
+661 TYNVINAPFGFMRQ
-675 RVNPFIGA
+675 RFNPFIGM

-688 SESIKVDPV
+688 SESIRVDPV
-697 TGRNEGSGTAR
+697 SGQNEGSGTAR
-708 GRAAI
+708 GRVAI
-713 PIGINTSTTL
+713 PIGVDTSTTL

-730 NKFLNINRLR
+730 NKFLSINRLR
-740 HVMVPEL
+740 HVIDPKL
-747 LLDFTP
+747 SLNYTP

-765 DGTDAIDTYQSVKFG
+765 DGIDAIDTYQSIKLG
-780 LSNRL
+780 LRNRL

-790 EPGGKEATVDLVNL
+790 EPGSEQTEDVVDIGA
-804 DTELHLYPGDAGLNR
+804 ELILFPGNAGLNR
-819 RRDDYIGWE
+819 RRDDYMGW
-828 YNIRLTD
+828 YL
-835 KASILSEGNE
+835 KARPSDNVTFTADGNE
-845 FNLRKGGVDISNLS
+845 INLRKGGIDVLNTSIT
-859 LSYSP
+859 YTPSP
-864 LPQLSFSTGNRY
+864 RLSFSTGNRY
-876 IDDSSSTV
+876 IDGSSQTV
-884 FFSTSFRP
+884 FLTTSIKP
-892 NEKWSVSV
+892 NEKWNVSI

-906 KTGLEDKDS
+906 KTGVNDDDS

-936 ISQIGTRAD
+936 IAQIGTRED
-945 DNIVLFNIL
+945 DNIALFNIV

-959 VATPTLR
+959 VATPSLR
-966 SLGAMVPQTPQQGKP
+966 SLGAMVPKTPQQGK
-981 AKRRLF
+981 AAVKRLF

>member
-1 MESNFNKI
+1 M
-9 LVRFYM
+9 
-15 RVSISTIFFILL
+15 
-27 IILCNR
+27 
-33 NIAQGARI
+33 AQGARI

-51 ISAGSIST
+51 INADSIST
-59 WQNNEIRVFQA
+59 WQSNEIRVFQA

-76 EQGDVRIVA
+76 EQGDVRIVS

-113 TLFQEEDIQDFEETF
+113 TLFQEEDIQDFEETY
-128 LELVTTAGV
+128 LELVTTAGI
-137 SVGQV
+137 SVNPTDKVAGASTVRDAVTGDATNTAGSLIASVQV
-142 TSTEDEQRSELY
+142 KSFEDEQRSELY
-154 AQAEKFKAEERGEQ
+154 VQAEKFKAQERGEP
-168 YKDDTPTDTA
+168 YKDHTPTGA
-178 IAGEM
+178 SVAGEEEM
-183 VDIIAD
+183 VDIVAD

-210 KKGGDTL
+210 KRGDETL

-269 EDKGLFVDSTIESIL
+269 EDKGLFVDSTIESVL
-284 KPPTVK
+284 KPPAVK

-321 GHPHYRFKFSK
+321 GHPHYRFKYSK

-337 SGENS
+337 SGETS
-342 ILTAKNNVFKLGRV
+342 ILTAKNNVFKLGKV
-356 PIAYIPYLN
+356 PVAYIPYLN
-365 FNLKRSPKRLEE
+365 FNLKRSPKRLQE
-377 WDTGTTTRFGRFVT
+377 WDTGTTTRFGRFIKT
-391 TKWDLYGF
+391 DWDLYGF
-399 GFGEKLDSWSDVT
+399 GFGKKLDSWSDVT
-412 VSLDYMELKGM
+412 VSLDYMELKGP
-423 RAGVNIKYR
+423 RAGTNIEYR

-438 YLNTYQMNDRDDTG
+438 LLNTYQMNDRDDTG

-474 SKALRDKSS
+474 SKVLAGKSG
-483 TDDNK
+483 TNDNK
-488 SDKRNIDKWIAE
+488 SDKRNIDNWITS
-500 ITDNDGWVMDTEISH
+500 ITNNDGWIVDTEISH

-523 EYLQSEFK
+523 EYYQSEFK
-531 NEKDKNTLFSL
+531 NEKDKNTLISL
-542 RKISGNRGITFLAEH
+542 RKISDNRGITFLAEH

-591 DGRLNITSETGLV
+591 NGKLNITSETGLV

-611 RLSPTNRSFDGTS
+611 RLSPTNKSFDSTS

-643 VFDRSSARFDPKE
+643 VFDRSSARFDPEE

-661 TYNMINAPFSFLGQ
+661 TYNMVNAPFRFLGQ
-675 RVNPFIGA
+675 RVNPFIGF

-713 PIGINTSTTL
+713 PIGINANTTL

-730 NKFLNINRLR
+730 NELLNINRLR

-747 LLDFTP
+747 FLDFTP

-780 LSNRL
+780 LRNRL

-790 EPGGKEATVDLVNL
+790 EATVDIIDL
-804 DTELHLYPGDAGLNR
+804 DTELYLFPGDAGLNR

-828 YNIRLTD
+828 YNIQLTEN
-835 KASILSEGNE
+835 ASILSEGNE
-845 FNLRKGGVDISNLS
+845 FNLRKGGVDISNLA
-859 LSYSP
+859 LLYSP
-864 LPQLSFSTGNRY
+864 LPQLSLTAGNRY

-884 FFSTSFRP
+884 FFTTSFEA
-892 NEKWSVSV
+892 NEKWSVNI

-906 KTGLEDKDS
+906 KTGLDDSDS

-921 VNVTRLFHDWIATMS
+921 VNVTRFFHDWVATMS
-936 ISQIGTRAD
+936 ISQIGTRQD

-959 VATPTLR
+959 TGTPTLR
-966 SLGAMVPQTPQQGKP
+966 SLGANIPQTPQQGKT

>member
-1 MESNFNKI
+1 
-9 LVRFYM
+9 M
-15 RVSISTIFFILL
+15 RLSTSTIFFILL

-33 NIAQGARI
+33 NLAQGARV
-41 KKDVAHYPIH
+41 KKDVSHYPIH

-59 WQNNEIRVFQA
+59 WQNNEIKVFQA

-76 EQGDVRIVA
+76 GQGDIRIVA

-96 TGQIIEGNLEI
+96 AGQIVEGNLEI

-113 TLFQEEDIQDFEETF
+113 TLFQEEDIQDFEQTY
-128 LELVTTAGV
+128 LELVTTAGISV
-137 SVGQV
+137 SP
-142 TSTEDEQRSELY
+142 TSVSSVHVQIESFEDEQRSELY
-154 AQAEKFKAEERGEQ
+154 SQAQKFKAKEKGEPF
-168 YKDDTPTDTA
+168 KDDTS
-178 IAGEM
+178 AGTVAAEEM
-183 VDIIAD
+183 VDILAD
-189 DIDSWLENNVRV
+189 DIDTWLENDVRV
-201 IVATGNVRI
+201 IVAIGNVRI
-210 KKGGDTL
+210 KKSGETL

-230 DEEGKSPKQT
+230 SDKQDSPKQI
-240 YKEFYAEGNVTM
+240 YKEVYAEGNVTM

-269 EDKGLFVDSTIESIL
+269 EDKGLFVNSTIESIL

-290 IEMPAFVSGDEIK
+290 TDIPAFVSGDEIK

-310 INNGDFSLCGY
+310 IKNGDFSLCGF
-321 GHPHYRFKFSK
+321 GHPHYRFKYSK

-337 SGENS
+337 TGENS
-342 ILTAKNNVFKLGRV
+342 ILTAKNNVFKLGKI
-356 PIAYIPYLN
+356 PLAYIPYLN

-377 WDTGTTTRFGRFVT
+377 WETGKTTRFGRFIKT
-391 TKWDLYGF
+391 DWDLYGF
-399 GFGEKLDSWSDVT
+399 AFGEKLDKWSDVT
-412 VSLDYMELKGM
+412 VSLDYMELKGP
-423 RAGVNIKYR
+423 RAGVNIEYR

-438 YLNTYQMNDRDDTG
+438 FLNTYQMNDRDETG
-452 INGVAVENES
+452 INGVTVENES

-474 SKALRDKSS
+474 SRIFTDKS
-483 TDDNK
+483 K
-488 SDKRNIDKWIAE
+488 SDTTRIDDKIID
-500 ITDNDGWVMDTEISH
+500 ITDNDGWIVDTEISH

-531 NEKDKNTLFSL
+531 NEKDKNTLFYL
-542 RKISGNRGITFLAEH
+542 RNISGNRGITFLAEH

-565 VDSLRLSRKDEKF
+565 IDSLRLSRKDEKF

-584 IIGEPLW
+584 IIGEPLRN
-591 DGRLNITSETGLV
+591 GKFNFTSETGLV
-604 YQNRVFD
+604 YQNRMFD
-611 RLSPTNRSFDGTS
+611 RISPLKAETN
-624 SSKAQTD
+624 
-631 FLGRGDLLTAER
+631 FLGRGELLTAER
-643 VFDRSSARFDPKE
+643 VFDRSSARFDPEE

-661 TYNMINAPFSFLGQ
+661 TYNMLNAPFRLMGHRF
-675 RVNPFIGA
+675 NPFIGV

-713 PIGINTSTTL
+713 PIGINTNTTL

-747 LLDFTP
+747 LLNFTP
-753 IVTQDPEDLNQF
+753 VVTQDPEDLNQF
-765 DGTDAIDTYQSVKFG
+765 DGVDAIDTYQSVKFG
-780 LSNRL
+780 LHNRL

-790 EPGGKEATVDLVNL
+790 EPGKEVTVDIIDL
-804 DTELHLYPGDAGLNR
+804 DTELNLFPGDAGLNR
-819 RRDDYIGWE
+819 RRDDYIGWY

-845 FNLRKGGVDISNLS
+845 FNLRKGGVDISNLA
-859 LSYSP
+859 LQYSP
-864 LPQLSFSTGNRY
+864 SPQLNFTMGNRY
-876 IDDSSSTV
+876 IDDSSSTI
-884 FFSTSFRP
+884 FFTSEISV
-892 NEKWSVSV
+892 NEKWSASV

-906 KTGLEDKDS
+906 KTGLQDDDS

-921 VNVTRLFHDWIATMS
+921 VNVTRLFHDWVATMS
-936 ISQIGTRAD
+936 ISQIGTRQD

-959 VATPTLR
+959 SSAPTLR
-966 SLGAMVPQTPQQGKP
+966 SLGAAIPQSIIPKQK
-981 AKRRLF
+981 